1 MVPRAHRPDVDRDPA
16 GLEFAQLQ
24 IGHRTV
30 LAASGEIDVATAPAL
45 VEAATAVLA
54 SGALDVW
61 LDLSEVTFMDSTGV
75 RILLDTRGALSGT
88 GRSFAVICPPGPVRR
103 VLQIAGVEGD
113 LPLFTDRAS
122 AHAGRPR

>member
-1 MVPRAHRPDVDRDPA
+1 MAPRVHGPDADRDPA
-16 GLEFAQLQ
+16 GLEFAQFQ
-24 IGHRTV
+24 VGHRTV
-30 LAASGEIDVATAPAL
+30 LAASGEIDVATAPEL
-45 VEAATAVLA
+45 VEAAAAVLA

-75 RILLDTRGALSGT
+75 KVLLDTRGALSGT
-88 GRSFAVICPPGPVRR
+88 GRR

-113 LPLFTDRAS
+113 LPLFADRAS

>member
-1 MVPRAHRPDVDRDPA
+1 MAPRTRKLDVDRDPA
-16 GLEFAQLQ
+16 GLEFIQLQ
-24 IGHRTV
+24 VGHRTV
-30 LAASGEIDVATAPAL
+30 LAASGEIDMATAPAL
-45 VEAATAVLA
+45 VEAAAAVLA

-75 RILLDTRGALSGT
+75 KVLLDTRGALSGT

-103 VLQIAGVEGD
+103 VLGIAGVEGD

-122 AHAGRPR
+122 AHAGRSG